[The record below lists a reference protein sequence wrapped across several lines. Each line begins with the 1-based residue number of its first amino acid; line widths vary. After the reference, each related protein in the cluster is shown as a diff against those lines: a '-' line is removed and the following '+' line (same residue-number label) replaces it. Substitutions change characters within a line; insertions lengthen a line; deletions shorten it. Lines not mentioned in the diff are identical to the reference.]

1 MVADMMVA
9 DMTVADMVVADMT
22 VADRAGADRVVLLV
36 GKFVVLEADMIA
48 VVVDDQKYSVQE
60 KEQQAEVYCMAA
72 IS

>member
-22 VADRAGADRVVLLV
+22 VADRAGADRVVLLA

-48 VVVDDQKYSVQE
+48 VVVDDQKY
-60 KEQQAEVYCMAA
+60 
-72 IS
+72 